1 VEIKYKSVDGTIVSI
16 ETDENFGTVILEFEH
31 EEALNNRAETRRHE
45 SLSNFDKDSKN
56 ADLSTD
62 VCEEVFKTFEKD
74 RLYDAISK
82 LKLSEQNLIQKLYLC
97 KNPIS
102 QAEYAK
108 NLGIHEKSMQEK
120 SRRVR
125 RKLEKMLKN

>member
-31 EEALNNRAETRRHE
+31 EEELNNRAETRRHE

-56 ADLSTD
+56 ADLSIN

-74 RLYDAISK
+74 RLYEAISK
-82 LKLSEQNLIQKLYLC
+82 LKPDEQIFIYELYLRN
-97 KNPIS
+97 NPIS
-102 QAEYAK
+102 QVEMAK
-108 NLGIHEKSMQEK
+108 NKGISVGSIKMKLHRVKEKLK
-120 SRRVR
+120 
-125 RKLEKMLKN
+125 KLL